1 MIGYGT
7 QKRSNLSGA
16 ISKVTSEV
24 IESKPVTNVLSA
36 LQGEIPGM
44 VIQRSS
50 GQPGNED
57 FKMNIRGVSSANGDN
72 APLVLVDG
80 IPGDI
85 NMINPQDID
94 AISVLKDASASIYGA
109 RAAGGVVLI
118 TTKKGATGAPKITY
132 NGNLSISKMTGMM
145 TVSYTHLTLPTTP
158 YV

>member
-1 MIGYGT
+1 
-7 QKRSNLSGA
+7 
-16 ISKVTSEV
+16 
-24 IESKPVTNVLSA
+24 
-36 LQGEIPGM
+36 M

-57 FKMNIRGVSSANGDN
+57 FKMNIRGVSSANGDS

-145 TVSYTHLTLPTTP
+145 KAPTNYEMAIMDNEANIHNGSAPMYTQELLDRILSLSLIHI
-158 YV
+158 

>member
-1 MIGYGT
+1 M
-7 QKRSNLSGA
+7 
-16 ISKVTSEV
+16 
-24 IESKPVTNVLSA
+24 TNVLSA

-57 FKMNIRGVSSANGDN
+57 FKMNIRGVSSANGDS

-94 AISVLKDASASIYGA
+94 AISVLKDASAS
-109 RAAGGVVLI
+109 
-118 TTKKGATGAPKITY
+118 
-132 NGNLSISKMTGMM
+132 
-145 TVSYTHLTLPTTP
+145 HLQWKLVDLQDDR
-158 YV
+158 YDESANQL